1 MKINGYGPTS
11 GTGQARGAGKA
22 AKSSTDAFAKHLSEN
37 FAAAEEAHA
46 VESPMVVGNIDALL
60 LVQAAGDSL
69 EREARQKL
77 IRRGED
83 ILDQLDEVR
92 HGLLMGSIP
101 KEKLVALT
109 QLVRSR
115 RDNVADPRLAAVLD
129 EIELRAE
136 VELAKLTAREGA

>member
-1 MKINGYGPTS
+1 MKISGYGPTS
-11 GTGQARGAGKA
+11 GPGQARRAGKA
-22 AKSSTDAFAKHLSEN
+22 DKASSGTFAKQLSEN

-46 VESPMVVGNIDALL
+46 VESPIAMGNIDALL
-60 LVQAAGDSL
+60 AVQAAGDSL

-92 HGLLMGSIP
+92 HGLLMGSIT
-101 KEKLVALT
+101 KEKLVALAK
-109 QLVRSR
+109 LVRSR

-136 VELAKLTAREGA
+136 VELAKLTARGQG